1 MNEDIVLI
9 PLFFHIWNFVASLY
23 ISVGWRIYVEWGH
36 LQPSSLSFIFS
47 KFIIELPRIMPFQF
61 DNIIREDSYAQIM
74 CVVTEGD
81 PPFTIAWSFHGNNN
95 LTSNSDLQIR
105 TSNIGNRTS
114 LLMIPQVNYEHMGNY
129 TCKVTNNAG
138 RSIHTATLKVNGILY
153 QYILHFCRREEE
165 DLKYWPAIVLSLL
178 PSYIICFE

>member
-1 MNEDIVLI
+1 
-9 PLFFHIWNFVASLY
+9 
-23 ISVGWRIYVEWGH
+23 
-36 LQPSSLSFIFS
+36 
-47 KFIIELPRIMPFQF
+47 
-61 DNIIREDSYAQIM
+61 M

-114 LLMIPQVNYEHMGNY
+114 LLMIPQVNYKHMGNY

-138 RSIHTATLKVNGILY
+138 RSYGCIKSQWYINSTFCGRAQRVEVLY
-153 QYILHFCRREEE
+153 
-165 DLKYWPAIVLSLL
+165 SLACISCGK
-178 PSYIICFE
+178 PI